1 MNNFDFHNIDFSN
14 PVVLV
19 GAIAL
24 VLLIAAAIAI
34 AVNQRKK
41 KSEALRARFGS
52 EYDLAVKDQG
62 ARSKAEA
69 RLLNRVRR
77 VEGFK
82 LRELTTAEAER
93 FASQWNS
100 VQSRFVDHPRGA
112 VTEADE
118 LVNEVMIAR
127 GFPAA
132 GFDQRAEDISV
143 HHSRLVDSY
152 RSANAIALRASR
164 NEATTE
170 ELRTAMIHYR
180 SLFDELLRATSTSV
194 VDATAIPPAQPEL
207 RRIA

>member
-1 MNNFDFHNIDFSN
+1 MNNFDIHNIDFTN

-19 GAIAL
+19 SAIAL
-24 VLLIAAAIAI
+24 VLLIAGAVAI

-41 KSEALRARFGS
+41 RSQVLRARFGS
-52 EYDLAVKDQG
+52 EYDLAVKEQG

-69 RLLNRVRR
+69 KLIGRVRR
-77 VEGFK
+77 VDSFK
-82 LRELTTAEAER
+82 IRELDTAETER
-93 FASQWNS
+93 FNARWNS
-100 VQSRFVDHPRGA
+100 VQSRFIDHPRGA

-132 GFDQRAEDISV
+132 GFEQRAEDISV
-143 HHSRLVDSY
+143 HNARLVDSY

-164 NEATTE
+164 NEASTE

-180 SLFDELLRATSTSV
+180 SLFDELLRNTPA
-194 VDATAIPPAQPEL
+194 VDVQPIPGAQPEL